1 MIWANGDKTKKDR
14 ETRPSIPSCPDRFP
28 ARKIMTDERVKGR
41 VTAREGGRVR
51 VLLPL
56 KNDCSSCGRCSLS
69 SYNGKL
75 EVWARG
81 GEKTE
86 PGDEVE
92 IIVPRRDRLEASL
105 KLFGIPLTGL
115 FAGAAAGMLLGSY
128 LGAGGETAAALGAG
142 IGLLAGFLF
151 VGLLERRRTAVNESD
166 IRVAEPN

>member
-1 MIWANGDKTKKDR
+1 
-14 ETRPSIPSCPDRFP
+14 
-28 ARKIMTDERVKGR
+28 MTSERVKGR
-41 VTAREGGRVR
+41 VTARDGGRVR

-56 KNDCSSCGRCSLS
+56 KNDCSSCGRCGLS
-69 SYNGKL
+69 SDGGKL

-92 IIVPRRDRLEASL
+92 VIIPRRDRLEASL
-105 KLFGIPLTGL
+105 KLFGVPLVGL
-115 FAGAAAGMLLGSY
+115 FAGVAAGTLLGPG

-142 IGLLAGFLF
+142 IGLLAGFLL
-151 VGLLERRRTAVNESD
+151 VGYRERRRTAGNESD